1 MDKVG
6 KLLPKVI
13 ASQPGSRQ
21 ISELRLRLALEE
33 ILGPALGQA
42 CEEVHL
48 RGGVLSLAIS
58 NPALAHQLR
67 LDAATVLER
76 LNERRVSRRVTELR
90 VRTGRG
96 PARE

>member
-6 KLLPKVI
+6 KVLPKVI
-13 ASQPGSRQ
+13 AAQPGSRQ
-21 ISELRLRLALEE
+21 IGELRLRMALAE
-33 ILGPALGQA
+33 ILGEQLGEA
-42 CEEVHL
+42 CDELHL
-48 RGGVLSLAIS
+48 HGSVLSLGIS

-76 LNERRVSRRVTELR
+76 LNALRVTRPLRELR

-96 PARE
+96 TRRE

>member
-21 ISELRLRLALEE
+21 ISELRVRLALEE
-33 ILGPALGQA
+33 ILGPELAKA
-42 CEEVHL
+42 CDEVHV
-48 RGGVLSLAIS
+48 RGGTLSLGIS

-67 LDAATVLER
+67 LDEARLLER
-76 LNERRVSRRVTELR
+76 LNLASLGRTIRVLR
-90 VRTGRG
+90 VRTGRRG
-96 PARE
+96 VTG

>member
-13 ASQPGSRQ
+13 ASQPRSRQ
-21 ISELRLRLALEE
+21 IGELRLRLALVE
-33 ILGPALGQA
+33 ILGPALGEA
-42 CEEVHL
+42 CEEVRL
-48 RGGVLSLAIS
+48 RGGVLNLSIS

-67 LDAATVLER
+67 LDAAAVIAR
-76 LNERRVSRRVTELR
+76 LNERRVARPVSELR